1 MMDSWLCCHPSSLKH
16 VLEAALVGE
25 TSSVMRGN
33 KDGGPGILTEGFT
46 IRLNDRVRPVA
57 VDNGGGDSC
66 LVRDD
71 LEHGKAILGGA
82 RGVAVS
88 CGARCAFYRPGRR
101 AKRSGGRR
109 PTVEFNSDG
118 FSNEAGRGVD
128 ETLS

>member
-57 VDNGGGDSC
+57 VTLAWCMMTWSM
-66 LVRDD
+66 
-71 LEHGKAILGGA
+71 
-82 RGVAVS
+82 
-88 CGARCAFYRPGRR
+88 GRR
-101 AKRSGGRR
+101 Y
-109 PTVEFNSDG
+109 
-118 FSNEAGRGVD
+118 
-128 ETLS
+128 